1 MSYLMEYLVF
11 VCMMSGYVTELLIA
25 QTAVMRLTVTVHI
38 YQSVS
43 TINKACFPS
52 QNCYAN
58 TTVIDNHACCHSSCV
73 CVHDHVQ
80 KTSIHTI

>member
-1 MSYLMEYLVF
+1 MLRRDVLLFYLGRQNMSYLTEYLVF

-43 TINKACFPS
+43 VINNNLLS
-52 QNCYAN
+52 N
-58 TTVIDNHACCHSSCV
+58 TKLLRKHNSD
-73 CVHDHVQ
+73 
-80 KTSIHTI
+80 